1 MSNFNKK
8 DYDIK
13 YKKELN
19 QKRVYVDV
27 DKEFAERF
35 DNMLR
40 KNNLSRTDIFVPV
53 MEHLIST
60 PEKFIEFLKN
70 FN

>member
-1 MSNFNKK
+1 MNNFNKK

-27 DKEFAERF
+27 DKEFAEQF
-35 DNMLR
+35 DNILR
-40 KNNLSRTDIFVPV
+40 KNKLSRTDIFVPA
-53 MEHLIST
+53 MEHFISA
-60 PEKFIEFLKN
+60 PEKFIAYIKN
-70 FN
+70 FK